1 MRDLPLSQSLMCNIY
16 CLVLQAEVAPPLLV
30 KDRRKF
36 HIRSYLV
43 VIEKPHSPEMLETF
57 IFNRHEIRIAGVPL
71 AENESERDPFAHITN
86 GSLSNTTERVL
97 IDSLDEL
104 KNRNLKA
111 KTESFLA
118 ETFGKHL
125 QSDMARR
132 ITISRSE
139 EQNTMARKFVLAG
152 LDIMVTEDNQIFLL
166 EVNVNPA
173 APSESTVDEPF
184 KEHLKGFMR
193 ALVDLV
199 VGKPVPEF
207 LSAQKILES
216 RSD

>member
-1 MRDLPLSQSLMCNIY
+1 M
-16 CLVLQAEVAPPLLV
+16 
-30 KDRRKF
+30 
-36 HIRSYLV
+36 V
-43 VIEKPHSPEMLETF
+43 VIEKPHSPDMLETF

-71 AENESERDPFAHITN
+71 VENESGRDPFAHITN
-86 GSLSNTTERVL
+86 GALSNTTERVL

-118 ETFGKHL
+118 ETFGQHL

-132 ITISRSE
+132 INISRNE
-139 EQNTMARKFVLAG
+139 ETNHMVRKFVVAG

-173 APSESTVDEPF
+173 VPSESTVDEPF

-193 ALVDLV
+193 CLVDLV

-207 LSAQKILES
+207 LSVHKVLES
-216 RSD
+216 RGD